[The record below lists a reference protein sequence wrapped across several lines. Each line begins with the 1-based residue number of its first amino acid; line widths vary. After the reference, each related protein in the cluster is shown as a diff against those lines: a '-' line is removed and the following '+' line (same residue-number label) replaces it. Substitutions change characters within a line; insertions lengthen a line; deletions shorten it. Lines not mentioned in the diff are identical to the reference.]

1 MAFFGKKKDNGDEGD
16 TNDDVTQPSAFNPKK
31 AKAFF
36 DRAPTAH
43 DSGSYEY
50 AMQLWLQGLRQDPS
64 SLEGFNGFLRS
75 SEVFAV
81 ENPKKGVSKETKNLI
96 SAKGALGKFIDAMLD
111 FGLKRHD
118 AGAAL
123 KATEC
128 ASKLGLNQ
136 QTKELGEH
144 TMVLLRNSPKVKK
157 DHYIKLLNA
166 FEQAKVYGLAAT
178 AGDLAMQLDPS
189 DGELQVR
196 VRNMMA
202 ANTVSS
208 GGYDDTSEGGFR
220 KNIRDA
226 DKQLELEQQD
236 SIAKSDSTRDQIVE
250 KRKAE
255 HEERPDDVPRMNAYA
270 TALLDRANK
279 GDEALAISLFTKAYK
294 ASGQFRYR
302 QSAGDVQIRLW
313 SRKIAK
319 LEKKLEANPDNAEL
333 AEKLEQGRKALT
345 KLRMDELK
353 LRVENYPTDLGLK
366 YELGRVLYDQ
376 GLYNEAIEQFQ
387 EAQSEPKLRNN
398 VLTLM
403 GKSFLK
409 LGGWE
414 DAAIQTF
421 RQALEGVNDKASDL
435 GMDLRYS
442 LMDAL
447 FDKAKKEEDLECA
460 TEAEQIA
467 ADIAIQS
474 FSYRDVRDK
483 RTEIREFMKS
493 LKG

>member
-1 MAFFGKKKDNGDEGD
+1 MALFGKKKDNGDEGD
-16 TNDDVTQPSAFNPKK
+16 SIDEVTQPSAFNPKK

-64 SLEGFNGFLRS
+64 SMEGFNGFLRS
-75 SEVFAV
+75 AEVYAV

-118 AGAAL
+118 PMNGIS
-123 KATEC
+123 ATQA
-128 ASKLGLNQ
+128 ASKLGLKQ

-144 TMVLLRNSPKVKK
+144 TLVLLRNYPKVKK

-166 FEQAKVYGLAAT
+166 FDNAEVYGLAAT
-178 AGDLAMQLDPS
+178 AGDIAMQMDPS

-236 SIAKSDSTRDQIVE
+236 SLAKSESTRDQIVA

-270 TALLDRANK
+270 TALIERGKNN
-279 GDEALAISLFTKAYK
+279 DELTAISLLLKAHK

-302 QSAGDVQIRLW
+302 QAAGDVQIR
-313 SRKIAK
+313 RGRRMIEK
-319 LEKKLEANPDNAEL
+319 LEKQVEANPDNTEL
-333 AEKLEQGRKALT
+333 AEKLEQGRKAFT
-345 KLRMDELK
+345 KLRMDELRM
-353 LRVENYPTDLGLK
+353 RVENYPTDLGLK
-366 YELGRVLYDQ
+366 YELGRVLYEQ

-387 EAQSEPKLRNN
+387 EAQTEPKLRND

-421 RQALEGVNDKASDL
+421 RQALQGVHDKTSDL
-435 GMDLRYS
+435 GMDIRYS

-447 FDKAKKEEDLECA
+447 FDKARKEDDLESA
-460 TEAEQIA
+460 AEAEQIA

-474 FSYRDVRDK
+474 FSYRDVREK
-483 RTEIREFMKS
+483 RTEIREFMKA